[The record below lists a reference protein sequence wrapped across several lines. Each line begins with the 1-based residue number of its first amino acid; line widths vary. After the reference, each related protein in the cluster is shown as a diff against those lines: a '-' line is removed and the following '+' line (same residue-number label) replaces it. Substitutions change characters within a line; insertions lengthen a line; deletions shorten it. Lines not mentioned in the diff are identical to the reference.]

1 MSLHRL
7 PGLVD
12 VHVHLRIPGGEH
24 KETLR
29 SGTAAALAGGV
40 TTVLAMPNTNPPTT
54 DGPRLAAARAAH
66 ADALCDVGLF
76 LGATDDNAAACAAAA
91 DAACGLKIYVN
102 ETFGP
107 LRIDD
112 LSVLATHFASWPR
125 GKPIVLHAEEMA
137 AAAAIG
143 LGAAH
148 GQHVHIAHVSRKEEI
163 ELIARAKAAGLAVSC
178 EVAPHHLF
186 LDERDLPR
194 LGPWGL
200 MRPPLA
206 RPIDREALWANLDAV
221 DCIATDHAPHAR
233 AEKLSDKPPPGVP
246 GLEATLPLML
256 TAVAEGRL
264 NLARLVAL
272 TSTTPAR
279 LFGLDAGTGN
289 IGTGNIGAGSAG
301 TPGAATDGPGAESA
315 VEVEIGEAWTLPEH
329 GWQTLHDW
337 SPFAGMTV
345 LGRVRRTFLRGKLV
359 YEDGRVLAEAG
370 DGRVL
375 FGDR

>member
-76 LGATDDNAAACAAAA
+76 LGATEDNAAACAAAA
-91 DAACGLKIYVN
+91 PGACGLKVYVN

-112 LSVLATHFASWPR
+112 LGVLATHFAAWPR

-163 ELIARAKAAGLAVSC
+163 ELIARAKAAGMAVSC

-186 LDERDLPR
+186 LDERDLSR

-206 RPIDREALWANLDAV
+206 RPIDREALWAHMDII

-264 NLARLVAL
+264 SLARLVDL

-279 LFGLDAGTGN
+279 LFGLEAAADDAT
-289 IGTGNIGAGSAG
+289 
-301 TPGAATDGPGAESA
+301 AAST
-315 VEVEIGEAWTLPEH
+315 VEVELGEPWTLPKR

-359 YEDGRVLAEAG
+359 YEDGKVLAEAG

>member
-29 SGTAAALAGGV
+29 TGTAAALAGGV
-40 TTVLAMPNTNPPTT
+40 TTVLAMPNTSPPTT

-66 ADALCDVGLF
+66 AGALCDVGLY
-76 LGATDDNAAACAAAA
+76 LGATEDNAAACAAAA
-91 DAACGLKIYVN
+91 PAACGLKVYVN

-112 LSVLATHFASWPR
+112 LGVLATHFAAWPR
-125 GKPIVLHAEEMA
+125 GRPIVLHAEELA
-137 AAAAIG
+137 VAAAIG

-148 GQHVHIAHVSRKEEI
+148 GQRVHIAHVSRKEEI
-163 ELIARAKAAGLAVSC
+163 ELIARAKAAGLAVTC

-233 AEKLSDKPPPGVP
+233 EEKLSDKPPPGVP
-246 GLEATLPLML
+246 GLETTLPLML

-264 NLARLVAL
+264 SLERLVAL

-279 LFGLDAGTGN
+279 LFGIQAETEDA
-289 IGTGNIGAGSAG
+289 ASA
-301 TPGAATDGPGAESA
+301 SA
-315 VEVEIGEAWTLPEH
+315 VEVEIGEAWTLPER

-345 LGRVRRTFLRGKLV
+345 LGRVRRTFLRGQLA
-359 YEDGRVLAEAG
+359 YEDGQVLARAG